1 MKKSQRLLSLLLAAV
16 LLLGLLPASALG
28 ANTTPRVHV
37 TVENTTY
44 TEANAAS
51 DWIAPAWSG
60 QLLNVWVPLEGTMTM
75 MSCIDW
81 ALESAGYPTIGAD
94 KGYISEI
101 NGVAEKRNGE
111 YSGWMGTLNDWF
123 TNYGFD
129 QYTTADGTLQDGD
142 EIRVMYTS
150 TGMGSDLGG
159 VWGDY
164 DKRLKGLE
172 ISEGTLAP
180 AFSPDRH
187 EYTLILPTNK
197 TAVTVTPTAMNK
209 QFQVRT
215 FVGENEYRRSASIPV
230 TPGMDLTVKCGD
242 PTWPTANPN
251 ELPGEVYTIHVV
263 APGTQL
269 DQSSLTVTT
278 RMEEGEKTG
287 EPSLRFVETTGE
299 FLVTLDAYTENT
311 KYNSSGFTAAL
322 TVPEGA
328 SAVLL
333 NENGEQVGDFANG
346 PVTVENCI
354 LAPGAYLYFI
364 QLTSEGTSTLYP
376 LSLSKSRLLI
386 FKSLQFTSV
395 PTSTEQFYGYPE
407 GTIFQLDSKG
417 AWNGKTGTDVLCGNY
432 LVYVSKDTQTIK
444 PNVKFFGVSS
454 VEIYVNGEKKGNT
467 YPTGNMAA
475 MNINKLKL
483 DVSSGE
489 ATLRLYTF
497 NRQKTHLNANYTFT
511 FRRFSLSPAE
521 LAAQIDALPNAE
533 DASYT
538 ETLYDSVC
546 AKEALYNGLSAEEQ
560 AQVTNA
566 EKLFRLKERLEEL
579 GIPYK
584 AAIQKLVDVVS
595 NYAGK
600 TTADN
605 YRLYLDD
612 VRQAEV
618 LYLGLSDAQR
628 SDFMRSSVAGDFW
641 PAYYTV
647 TLAAIRNG
655 DSLGYPTQY
664 PDDFMLRGSYYN
676 LDLGEEVETGFREI
690 WTNRPKNYYGYVE
703 KGLPFTSP
711 GLLEFEIKDES
722 IFEIRTEQ
730 DVYVDKGLG
739 GNGEHENMRYFLV
752 PKKAGT
758 TTFTVKL
765 VDSVGTM
772 YCQTPE
778 IVVHVNSPEET
789 AIGKLNEKLT
799 NFEALENASKYDN
812 WTYDYEKEEGAAFS
826 FHVNGENGKV
836 WVYDYLKYNEDGTP
850 VKTSYPVK
858 GNGDVTVLLKDGY
871 NCIEVNADYEGR
883 NVTQVYALKGK
894 VVRYVVEN
902 ETRPGMPLRIGDKAG
917 VWIIGKNIAV
927 HKISRIYNNGVG
939 LIRYMTDMPMQG
951 LLVNDRAIALNYPG
965 FTGASEAGCYMRLG
979 VPLTASG
986 TITLRDGYQTYAGY
1000 GSGLNSEFTQGNTGG
1015 MAASTGMDIGH
1026 LGNITLE
1033 VADDPSFTLPEGMTT
1048 LVSNGGV
1055 VRAGESVTVT
1065 IPDLPVDLLRSKY
1078 DYSADNQLKRAST
1091 IFYTTIPGVKRINT
1105 KYLSSGADMDDE
1117 GAVVSNLE
1125 EIRSITFTVPADTPA
1140 GTYQIHGGYVDLLIT
1155 VGFMDSYPKEFL
1167 RQIADATITVIPAD
1181 AAEPDGTNTPV
1192 TPSEP
1197 ASDPFNPNAES
1208 GSKAQ
1213 FDDVTASDWYFE
1225 AVRYAVENGLMNG
1238 TGDGKFSPKANTTRG
1253 MIVTMLA
1260 RVEGI
1265 STSGMP
1271 WYGAGQ
1277 RWAMEHE
1284 ISDGTNMP
1292 GAITREQLAAILY
1305 RYAKLK
1311 GYDVSKTAEISGYAD
1326 TAQVS
1331 SYAADA
1337 MRWAV
1342 GSGLLKGSS
1351 NRLNPKATA
1360 TRAETA
1366 MILMRFMETFAK

>member
-1 MKKSQRLLSLLLAAV
+1 M
-16 LLLGLLPASALG
+16 
-28 ANTTPRVHV
+28 
-37 TVENTTY
+37 
-44 TEANAAS
+44 
-51 DWIAPAWSG
+51 
-60 QLLNVWVPLEGTMTM
+60 
-75 MSCIDW
+75 
-81 ALESAGYPTIGAD
+81 
-94 KGYISEI
+94 
-101 NGVAEKRNGE
+101 
-111 YSGWMGTLNDWF
+111 
-123 TNYGFD
+123 
-129 QYTTADGTLQDGD
+129 
-142 EIRVMYTS
+142 
-150 TGMGSDLGG
+150 
-159 VWGDY
+159 
-164 DKRLKGLE
+164 
-172 ISEGTLAP
+172 
-180 AFSPDRH
+180 
-187 EYTLILPTNK
+187 
-197 TAVTVTPTAMNK
+197 
-209 QFQVRT
+209 
-215 FVGENEYRRSASIPV
+215 
-230 TPGMDLTVKCGD
+230 
-242 PTWPTANPN
+242 
-251 ELPGEVYTIHVV
+251 
-263 APGTQL
+263 
-269 DQSSLTVTT
+269 
-278 RMEEGEKTG
+278 
-287 EPSLRFVETTGE
+287 
-299 FLVTLDAYTENT
+299 
-311 KYNSSGFTAAL
+311 
-322 TVPEGA
+322 
-328 SAVLL
+328 
-333 NENGEQVGDFANG
+333 
-346 PVTVENCI
+346 
-354 LAPGAYLYFI
+354 
-364 QLTSEGTSTLYP
+364 
-376 LSLSKSRLLI
+376 
-386 FKSLQFTSV
+386 
-395 PTSTEQFYGYPE
+395 
-407 GTIFQLDSKG
+407 
-417 AWNGKTGTDVLCGNY
+417 
-432 LVYVSKDTQTIK
+432 
-444 PNVKFFGVSS
+444 
-454 VEIYVNGEKKGNT
+454 
-467 YPTGNMAA
+467 
-475 MNINKLKL
+475 
-483 DVSSGE
+483 
-489 ATLRLYTF
+489 
-497 NRQKTHLNANYTFT
+497 
-511 FRRFSLSPAE
+511 
-521 LAAQIDALPNAE
+521 
-533 DASYT
+533 
-538 ETLYDSVC
+538 
-546 AKEALYNGLSAEEQ
+546 
-560 AQVTNA
+560 
-566 EKLFRLKERLEEL
+566 
-579 GIPYK
+579 
-584 AAIQKLVDVVS
+584 
-595 NYAGK
+595 
-600 TTADN
+600 
-605 YRLYLDD
+605 
-612 VRQAEV
+612 
-618 LYLGLSDAQR
+618 
-628 SDFMRSSVAGDFW
+628 
-641 PAYYTV
+641 
-647 TLAAIRNG
+647 
-655 DSLGYPTQY
+655 
-664 PDDFMLRGSYYN
+664 
-676 LDLGEEVETGFREI
+676 
-690 WTNRPKNYYGYVE
+690 E

-711 GLLEFEIKDES
+711 GLLKFEIKDES

-739 GNGEHENMRYFLV
+739 GNGEHENMRYYLV

-812 WTYDYEKEEGAAFS
+812 WTYDYEKEDGAAFS

-850 VKTSYPVK
+850 VKTSYPVD
-858 GNGDVTVLLKDGY
+858 GNGNVTVLLKDGY

-1078 DYSADNQLKRAST
+1078 DYSADNQLKRANT

-1105 KYLSSGADMDDE
+1105 KYLSSGADTDDE